1 MEWTE
6 FSQLSLEVTSPD
18 PSKSSLYF
26 SWSASN
32 SYFVKHKSKSG
43 TLKKIHAD
51 FLGGP
56 GVKNLPC
63 NARDT
68 SLIPGLE
75 RSHMPQSDQARG
87 LQLLSQYSRAC
98 KLQPEKA
105 SIATETHSRQQINLL
120 KKKKV
125 EKKGNL
131 NYQDY

>member
-43 TLKKIHAD
+43 TRKKTHAG
-51 FLGGP
+51 FPGGP
-56 GVKNLPC
+56 VVKNLPC

-68 SLIPGLE
+68 SSIPGLG
-75 RSHMPQSDQARG
+75 RYHMPGS
-87 LQLLSQYSRAC
+87 
-98 KLQPEKA
+98 K
-105 SIATETHSRQQINLL
+105 
-120 KKKKV
+120 
-125 EKKGNL
+125 
-131 NYQDY
+131 